1 MCSSDLPV
9 ECLADAVIEVVPAL
23 AGEARHLA
31 QQPEGQ
37 SSLEVQPVETGHV
50 RLEADGTP
58 ASLPGVGAKGA
69 EFFASGCFQALWHN
83 CHGG

>member
-1 MCSSDLPV
+1 MQPAFPV
-9 ECLADAVIEVVPAL
+9 ERLADAVVEVVPAL

-37 SSLEVQPVETGHV
+37 SRLKVQPVEAGHV
-50 RLEADGTP
+50 CLEADGTP
-58 ASLPGVGAKGA
+58 AGLHGMGSKGA